1 MRGVRGDRSGAQNRE
16 NSPKSLCSRLGS
28 TEDVEVSISR
38 SSKVGRAVYVEVE
51 IERTA

>member
-16 NSPKSLCSRLGS
+16 NSPQSLCSRLGS
-28 TEDVEVSISR
+28 AEDVEVSMSG

-51 IERTA
+51 IESTA